1 MSFNFSGIKK
11 ALFGD
16 DIPRPKLASLD
27 IEGVTQLIHDGQVNK
42 IITMVGAGVSTAAGI
57 PDFRSPSSGI
67 YDNLEDFNLP
77 TPNAI
82 FSIDYFRNDPRPFFE
97 IARRLYRPEAKPTL
111 AHCFIRLLH
120 DKGLLLRHY
129 TQNCDSLERLSGL
142 PEEKLVEAHG
152 TFHTGHCI
160 KCKKLHDFEFMLN
173 EILAKRVP
181 KCLECKDVVKP
192 DVVLFGESMP
202 KKFFKNL
209 SSDLNNCDLLIIMGT
224 SLTVLPFC
232 AMIHRVGNDVPRLY
246 INREYNDGS
255 TEPGLSSFI
264 MRFMVAG
271 FKQNYMKW
279 GRSDNKRDIFWS
291 GNTDDGVVKISELL
305 GWKDDLLRLKEE
317 TDSRLNEEFIAKK
330 SHDKILTKSVGND

>member
-16 DIPRPKLASLD
+16 DTPRPKLGSLD
-27 IEGVTQLIHDGQVNK
+27 IEGVTQLIQDGQVNK
-42 IITMVGAGVSTAAGI
+42 IITMVGAGVST
-57 PDFRSPSSGI
+57 D
-67 YDNLEDFNLP
+67 
-77 TPNAI
+77 
-82 FSIDYFRNDPRPFFE
+82 
-97 IARRLYRPEAKPTL
+97 
-111 AHCFIRLLH
+111 
-120 DKGLLLRHY
+120 
-129 TQNCDSLERLSGL
+129 
-142 PEEKLVEAHG
+142 
-152 TFHTGHCI
+152 
-160 KCKKLHDFEFMLN
+160 

-181 KCLECKDVVKP
+181 KCLECKHVVKP

-255 TEPGLSSFI
+255 TEP
-264 MRFMVAG
+264 
-271 FKQNYMKW
+271 NYMKW
-279 GRSDNKRDIFWS
+279 GRSDNERDIFWS
-291 GNTDDGVVKISELL
+291 GNADDGVVKISELL
-305 GWKDDLLRLKEE
+305 GWKDDLLRLKEG

>member
-1 MSFNFSGIKK
+1 
-11 ALFGD
+11 
-16 DIPRPKLASLD
+16 
-27 IEGVTQLIHDGQVNK
+27 
-42 IITMVGAGVSTAAGI
+42 MVGAGVSTAAGI

-181 KCLECKDVVKP
+181 KCLECKHVVKP

-255 TEPGLSSFI
+255 TEP
-264 MRFMVAG
+264 
-271 FKQNYMKW
+271 NYMKW
-279 GRSDNKRDIFWS
+279 GRSDNERDIFWS
-291 GNTDDGVVKISELL
+291 GNADDGVVKISELL
-305 GWKDDLLRLKEE
+305 GWKDDLLRLKEG

>member
-255 TEPGLSSFI
+255 TEP
-264 MRFMVAG
+264 
-271 FKQNYMKW
+271 NYMKW

>member
-16 DIPRPKLASLD
+16 DTPRPKLGSLD
-27 IEGVTQLIHDGQVNK
+27 IEGVTQLIQDGQVNK

-160 KCKKLHDFEFMLN
+160 KCKKLHDFDFMLN

-181 KCLECKDVVKP
+181 KCLECKHVVKP

-255 TEPGLSSFI
+255 TEP
-264 MRFMVAG
+264 
-271 FKQNYMKW
+271 NYMKW

-291 GNTDDGVVKISELL
+291 GNADDGVVKISELL

-330 SHDKILTKSVGND
+330 SHDKISGQ

>member
-1 MSFNFSGIKK
+1 MSFDFGRIKK

-16 DIPRPKLASLD
+16 ASPRPKLTSLD
-27 IEGVTQLIHDGQVNK
+27 IEGVSQLIHDGCVSK
-42 IITMVGAGVSTAAGI
+42 IVTMVGAGVSTAAGI
-57 PDFRSPSSGI
+57 PDFRSSSSGI
-67 YDNLEDFNLP
+67 YENLEEFNLP
-77 TPNAI
+77 TPTAI
-82 FSIDYFRNDPRPFFE
+82 FSISYFRNNPRPFFE
-97 IARRLYRPEAKPTL
+97 IARRLYRPEAKPTF
-111 AHCFIRLLH
+111 AHYFIKLLH

-129 TQNCDSLERLSGL
+129 TQNVDSLERLSGL

-160 KCKKLHDFEFMLN
+160 NCNRQYDFEFMLN
-173 EILAKRVP
+173 DILAKKVP
-181 KCLECKDVVKP
+181 KCLECQNVVKP

-202 KKFFKNL
+202 EIFFRNL

-255 TEPGLSSFI
+255 TESALSSFI

-279 GRSDNKRDIFWS
+279 GRSDNKRDVFWS
-291 GNTDDGVVKISELL
+291 GNADDGVTKLSELL
-305 GWKDDLLRLKEE
+305 GWKAELLKLKRE
-317 TDSRLNEEFIAKK
+317 TDSRLDAEFMEKK
-330 SHDKILTKSVGND
+330 SQYNNKKSVVND

>member
-16 DIPRPKLASLD
+16 HTPRPKLGSLD
-27 IEGVTQLIHDGQVNK
+27 LEGVTQLIQDGQVNK

-181 KCLECKDVVKP
+181 KCLKCKHVVKP

-255 TEPGLSSFI
+255 TEPY
-264 MRFMVAG
+264 
-271 FKQNYMKW
+271 FK
-279 GRSDNKRDIFWS
+279 
-291 GNTDDGVVKISELL
+291 L
-305 GWKDDLLRLKEE
+305 
-317 TDSRLNEEFIAKK
+317 
-330 SHDKILTKSVGND
+330 

>member
-1 MSFNFSGIKK
+1 
-11 ALFGD
+11 
-16 DIPRPKLASLD
+16 
-27 IEGVTQLIHDGQVNK
+27 
-42 IITMVGAGVSTAAGI
+42 
-57 PDFRSPSSGI
+57 
-67 YDNLEDFNLP
+67 
-77 TPNAI
+77 
-82 FSIDYFRNDPRPFFE
+82 
-97 IARRLYRPEAKPTL
+97 
-111 AHCFIRLLH
+111 
-120 DKGLLLRHY
+120 
-129 TQNCDSLERLSGL
+129 
-142 PEEKLVEAHG
+142 
-152 TFHTGHCI
+152 
-160 KCKKLHDFEFMLN
+160 MLN

-181 KCLECKDVVKP
+181 QCLKCRNVVKP

-255 TEPGLSSFI
+255 TESGLSSFI

-291 GNTDDGVVKISELL
+291 GNADDGVVKISELL
-305 GWKDDLLRLKEE
+305 GWKDDLLRLKKE
-317 TDSRLNEEFIAKK
+317 TDSRLNEEFLAKK
-330 SHDKILTKSVGND
+330 SQDKTNGQ

>member
-1 MSFNFSGIKK
+1 
-11 ALFGD
+11 
-16 DIPRPKLASLD
+16 
-27 IEGVTQLIHDGQVNK
+27 
-42 IITMVGAGVSTAAGI
+42 MVGAGVSTAAGI

-82 FSIDYFRNDPRPFFE
+82 FSIDYFR
-97 IARRLYRPEAKPTL
+97 
-111 AHCFIRLLH
+111 
-120 DKGLLLRHY
+120 
-129 TQNCDSLERLSGL
+129 NCDSLERLSGL

-181 KCLECKDVVKP
+181 KCLECKHVVKP
-192 DVVLFGESMP
+192 GNCLIPVNLFTDVVLFGESMP

-279 GRSDNKRDIFWS
+279 GRSDNERDIFWS
-291 GNTDDGVVKISELL
+291 GNADDGVVKISELL
-305 GWKDDLLRLKEE
+305 GWKDDLLRLKEG

>member
-16 DIPRPKLASLD
+16 SKPQPKLGSLD
-27 IEGVTQLIHDGQVNK
+27 IEGVTQLIQDGQVNK

-67 YDNLEDFNLP
+67 YENLEDFNLP

-120 DKGLLLRHY
+120 EKGLLLRHY

-255 TEPGLSSFI
+255 TEP
-264 MRFMVAG
+264 
-271 FKQNYMKW
+271 NYMKW

-291 GNTDDGVVKISELL
+291 GNADDGVVKISELL